1 MKNDFISVVIPTYNR
16 VTFLKD
22 AIDSVLAQ
30 TFLDFELIVVDD
42 GSTDDTPKLLSSYN
56 NKARVITQTNQ
67 GPSAARNRGI
77 EAAKSEWIAF
87 LDSDDVWKP
96 DKLKKQVQ
104 FITDN
109 PDIKICQTEEVWI
122 RNGKRVNPRKKHEM
136 HSGWIYEKCLPLC
149 IVSPSSVII
158 HQDVFEKAGLFDETM
173 LACEDYDLWL
183 RVTPHYPVFLV
194 REQLIVKQG
203 GHDDQQSRTIESLD
217 CLRIKAMVKSLES
230 GGLNESQYEAALL
243 EINKKC
249 RVYGNGCIKRG
260 KKEEGEKY
268 LKLPGSFVDRQKTVD

>member
-56 NKARVITQTNQ
+56 NKVRVITQTNQ

-77 EAAKSEWIAF
+77 ETAKGEWIAF

-109 PDIKICQTEEVWI
+109 PDTKICQTEEVWI
-122 RNGKRVNPRKKHEM
+122 RSGKRVNPKKKHEM

-149 IVSPSSVII
+149 IVSPSSVMI
-158 HQDVFEKAGLFDETM
+158 HQDVFERIGLFDETM

-230 GGLNESQYEAALL
+230 EGLSKSQHEAAVL
-243 EINKKC
+243 ELNKKC
-249 RVYGNGCIKRG
+249 RVYGNGCIKRD
-260 KKEEGEKY
+260 KNEEGEEY
-268 LKLPGSFVDRQKTVD
+268 FSLPQKFKTR

>member
-1 MKNDFISVVIPTYNR
+1 MKNDFITVVIPTYNR

-56 NKARVITQTNQ
+56 NKVRVITQTNQ

-77 EAAKSEWIAF
+77 EATKSEWIAF

-109 PDIKICQTEEVWI
+109 PDTKICQTEEVWI
-122 RNGKRVNPRKKHEM
+122 RSGKRVNPKKKHEM

-158 HQDVFEKAGLFDETM
+158 HQDVFERIGLFDETM

-217 CLRIKAMVKSLES
+217 CLRIKAMVKSLEC
-230 GGLNESQYEAALL
+230 GGLSESQYDAALHEL
-243 EINKKC
+243 NKKC
-249 RVYGNGCIKRG
+249 LVYGNGCIKRG
-260 KKEEGEKY
+260 KNEEGEAY
-268 LKLPGSFVDRQKTVD
+268 LLLPQKFKTR

>member
-56 NKARVITQTNQ
+56 NKVRVITQTNQ

-77 EAAKSEWIAF
+77 ETAKGEWIAF

-109 PDIKICQTEEVWI
+109 PDTKICQTEEVWI
-122 RNGKRVNPRKKHEM
+122 RSGKRVNPKKKHEM

-149 IVSPSSVII
+149 IVSPSSVMI
-158 HQDVFEKAGLFDETM
+158 HQDVFERIGLFDETM

-183 RVTPHYPVFLV
+183 RLTPHYPVFLV

-230 GGLNESQYEAALL
+230 EGLSKSQYEAAVL
-243 EINKKC
+243 ELNKKC

-260 KKEEGEKY
+260 KNEEGEEYLAMPKKY
-268 LKLPGSFVDRQKTVD
+268 LKAVSSKL

>member
-56 NKARVITQTNQ
+56 NKVRVITQTNQ

-77 EAAKSEWIAF
+77 ETAKGEWIAF

-96 DKLKKQVQ
+96 DKLKKQAQ

-109 PDIKICQTEEVWI
+109 PGTKICQTEEVWI

-136 HSGWIYEKCLPLC
+136 HSGWIYEQCLPRC
-149 IVSPSSVII
+149 IVSPSSVMI
-158 HQDVFEKAGLFDETM
+158 HKDVFEKVGLFDETM

-230 GGLNESQYEAALL
+230 GGLSESQYGVALL
-243 EINKKC
+243 ELNKKC

-260 KKEEGEKY
+260 KNEEGAEY
-268 LKLPGSFVDRQKTVD
+268 LSLPKKFKTR

>member
-1 MKNDFISVVIPTYNR
+1 MKNDFITVVIPTYNR

-56 NKARVITQTNQ
+56 NKVRVITQTNQ

-149 IVSPSSVII
+149 IVSPSSVMI

-183 RVTPHYPVFLV
+183 RVTPQYPVFLV

-230 GGLNESQYEAALL
+230 GGLSESQYDAALL
-243 EINKKC
+243 ELNKKC
-249 RVYGNGCIKRG
+249 LVYGNGCIKRG
-260 KKEEGEKY
+260 KKEEGENYLRLPEKY
-268 LKLPGSFVDRQKTVD
+268 LKSAIRS

>member
-1 MKNDFISVVIPTYNR
+1 MKNDFITVVIPTYNR

-56 NKARVITQTNQ
+56 NKVRVITQTNQ

-149 IVSPSSVII
+149 IVSPSSVMI

-230 GGLNESQYEAALL
+230 GGLSESQYDAALL
-243 EINKKC
+243 ELNKKC
-249 RVYGNGCIKRG
+249 LVYGNGCIKRG
-260 KKEEGEKY
+260 KKEEGENYLRLPEKY
-268 LKLPGSFVDRQKTVD
+268 LKSAIRS

>member
-1 MKNDFISVVIPTYNR
+1 MKNDFITVVIPTYNR

-42 GSTDDTPKLLSSYN
+42 GSTDNTPKLLSSYGD
-56 NKARVITQTNQ
+56 KIRVITQANQ

-77 EAAKSEWIAF
+77 EAAESEWIAF

-109 PDIKICQTEEVWI
+109 PDTKICQTEEVWV
-122 RNGKRVNPRKKHEM
+122 RNGKRVNPRNKHEM
-136 HSGWIYEKCLPLC
+136 HSGWIYEQCLPLC
-149 IVSPSSVII
+149 IVSPSSVMI
-158 HQDVFEKAGLFDETM
+158 HQDVFEKTGLFDETM

-183 RVTPHYPVFLV
+183 RIAPHYPICLV
-194 REQLIVKQG
+194 REKLIVKQG
-203 GHDDQQSRTIESLD
+203 GHADQQSQTIAALD
-217 CLRIKAMVKSLES
+217 CLRIKAMVKALES
-230 GGLNESQYEAALL
+230 GKLNESQYEATLL
-243 EINKKC
+243 ELNKKC
-249 RVYGNGCIKRG
+249 LVYGNGCIKRG
-260 KKEEGEKY
+260 KKEERENYLRLPEKY
-268 LKLPGSFVDRQKTVD
+268 LKSAIRS

>member
-56 NKARVITQTNQ
+56 NKVRVITQTNQ

-77 EAAKSEWIAF
+77 ETAKGEWIAF

-109 PDIKICQTEEVWI
+109 PDTKICQTEEVWI
-122 RNGKRVNPRKKHEM
+122 RNGKRVNPKKKHEM

-149 IVSPSSVII
+149 IVSPSSVMI

-230 GGLNESQYEAALL
+230 EGLSKSQYAAAVL
-243 EINKKC
+243 ELNKKC

-260 KKEEGEKY
+260 KNEEGEAY
-268 LKLPGSFVDRQKTVD
+268 LLLPQKFKTR